1 MSFNY
6 VFVVMTKKVL
16 IISFLLLLSAISIS
30 AQRIQVVDG
39 EGMPIAFVTAT
50 TPDGK
55 FIASSDMDGW
65 FENLGGNTTVHLSQ
79 IAYKPLTVVVADIV
93 DGKVMLEEASYD
105 LPDVVVKP
113 KGLLYCQTYYRLV
126 YLNEDGPLYYR
137 GGVIDNTY
145 DIAKKKVSAKSTH
158 LSKGRKAYW
167 RGLFDMLSGQYDE
180 FARLPEKSYYDIVLE
195 AQKRGLLTL
204 TDVGNGRQ
212 IIADSICQLGYIYWD
227 ADECTRTISFDIGK
241 WKNHVDNTAAEE
253 RKARTIYQVYRTDY
267 VGNSRVDDFVM
278 SQYTSAGRH
287 KRTGM
292 EYILLEE
299 SFATDYAYIDKKEF
313 RQLRNDNKVDKSIE
327 ELLRFEKVNKIPPL
341 APNLQTAIDQLFKKD
356 RTE

>member
-1 MSFNY
+1 
-6 VFVVMTKKVL
+6 MTTEAPITGSLFSSKTWPVTL
-16 IISFLLLLSAISIS
+16 IGCLSPSNDCA
-30 AQRIQVVDG
+30 
-39 EGMPIAFVTAT
+39 EAT
-50 TPDGK
+50 
-55 FIASSDMDGW
+55 
-65 FENLGGNTTVHLSQ
+65 
-79 IAYKPLTVVVADIV
+79 
-93 DGKVMLEEASYD
+93 
-105 LPDVVVKP
+105 
-113 KGLLYCQTYYRLV
+113 
-126 YLNEDGPLYYR
+126 
-137 GGVIDNTY
+137 
-145 DIAKKKVSAKSTH
+145 
-158 LSKGRKAYW
+158 
-167 RGLFDMLSGQYDE
+167 
-180 FARLPEKSYYDIVLE
+180 
-195 AQKRGLLTL
+195 
-204 TDVGNGRQ
+204 
-212 IIADSICQLGYIYWD
+212 
-227 ADECTRTISFDIGK
+227 GK

-313 RQLRNDNKVDKSIE
+313 KQLRNDNKVDKSIE